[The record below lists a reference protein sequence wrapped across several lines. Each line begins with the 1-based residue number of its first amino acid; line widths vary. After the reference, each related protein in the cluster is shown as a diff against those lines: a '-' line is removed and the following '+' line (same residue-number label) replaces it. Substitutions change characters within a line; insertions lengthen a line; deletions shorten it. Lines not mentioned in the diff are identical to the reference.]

1 MKTVC
6 AWSLSVCAVYTPCPV
21 ISSCYNDVM
30 AGKIPLVI
38 VFLCVLIAQSAV
50 SSPASVGSA
59 FADTYSSFSPL
70 YSLYK
75 AYANFLFSGTQVVV
89 PKDLDKACPQLQ
101 SDLNSLQIEILTQTD
116 SQRIEQVTRIAH
128 LRQATVT
135 FCRTYGEMISS
146 IASFTTTE
154 IDTLKQAADDGL
166 FAAVSDENKELTGLF
181 SSTLDTYT
189 GTRQWMFA
197 VAFSMRTILE
207 QQDLVKL
214 DSSLREILLGPE
226 DSPYGEGIIPPE
238 VLPQSRELATL
249 AGIDLD
255 RAKRERAR
263 VLAREIYDFLVGEN

>member
-1 MKTVC
+1 
-6 AWSLSVCAVYTPCPV
+6 
-21 ISSCYNDVM
+21 M

-38 VFLCVLIAQSAV
+38 MLLCVSIALSAA

-59 FADTYSSFSPL
+59 FADTYSAFSPL

-75 AYANFLFSGTQVVV
+75 SYANFLFSGTKVLI
-89 PKDLDKACPQLQ
+89 PNDLDKACPQLQ
-101 SDLNSLQIEILTQTD
+101 RDLNSLQIEIITQTD

-128 LRQATVT
+128 LRQATDT
-135 FCRTYGEMISS
+135 FCRTYGQTISS
-146 IASFTTTE
+146 IASLTTAD

-166 FAAVSDENKELTGLF
+166 FAAVSDENKELEGLF
-181 SSTLDTYT
+181 SSTLGTYT

-207 QQDLVKL
+207 QQDLVRL
-214 DSSLREILLGPE
+214 DSSLGEILLGPE

-255 RAKRERAR
+255 DAKRERALL
-263 VLAREIYDFLVGEN
+263 LAREIYDYLIGEN